1 MGSVGLLLGSGWAS
15 GINLY
20 LVALL
25 LGIASR
31 LGWGDVPEIFGRTE
45 VIVIATILVAIEFVT
60 DKIPYLDNVWDTA
73 HTLIRP
79 LGAALI
85 GASLTG
91 DTTSLVTAIGAVI
104 SGGLALNAHAA
115 KASTRVAVNASPE
128 PVSNIVLSLFEDV
141 FVAGLM
147 ALALTFPVITSIL
160 VVVLAVAAGAMT
172 VWLIKRAGR
181 AWRGMRSRLG
191 LNRPDPTFRCRPL

>member
-1 MGSVGLLLGSGWAS
+1 MGTVGLLLGSGWAS

-20 LVALL
+20 LVSLL
-25 LGIASR
+25 LGVASR

-45 VIVIATILVAIEFVT
+45 VIVIAAILFAIEFAA
-60 DKIPYLDNVWDTA
+60 DKIPYVDNVWDTV
-73 HTLIRP
+73 HTVVRP

-91 DTTSLVTAIGAVI
+91 ETTSLVTVVGAVI

-147 ALALTFPVITSIL
+147 ALALTFPVITSVV
-160 VVVLAVAAGAMT
+160 VVVLVVAAGAIT
-172 VWLIKRAGR
+172 VWLLKRAGR

-191 LNRPDPTFRCRPL
+191 SNRS